1 MVCRPAYYRTTKLKV
16 LVGIGKHA
24 ALRGHKRFRVAAWV
38 TMKNLFILCV
48 IGFVVPHGF
57 AIGSTLGLPTN
68 VCTGSFCGLAQQQIW
83 NRFTTATGLDVGLIP
98 SVYSGNCYHNTPMLD
113 PHLRHFGGLLIDKLD
128 GQVFFDGRFSFY
140 EDKQPYAHLNVETA
154 RLRFGAR
161 YEVILRDEFAYAEA
175 SDSLKPF
182 RYWFRQDTGSDGL
195 LLVGY
200 FGYQHTILCT
210 LDRHAD

>member
-1 MVCRPAYYRTTKLKV
+1 
-16 LVGIGKHA
+16 
-24 ALRGHKRFRVAAWV
+24 
-38 TMKNLFILCV
+38 MKTRLSLW
-48 IGFVVPHGF
+48 
-57 AIGSTLGLPTN
+57 AIGAVLSHNIAIGAPLGLPTN
-68 VCTGSFCGLAQQQIW
+68 VCTGSFCGVVQQEIW
-83 NRFTTATGLDVGLIP
+83 NRFQNATGLDVRLIP
-98 SVYSGNCYHNTPMLD
+98 SVYSGNCYHNSPMLD

-140 EDKQPYAHLNVETA
+140 EEKQPYAHLSVETA
-154 RLRFGAR
+154 RVRFAAHRDVTLG
-161 YEVILRDEFAYAEA
+161 DEFAYAEA

-182 RYWFRQDTGSDGL
+182 RYWFRQDARGDGL